1 LKWRLHRFSTG
12 YQVSG
17 IRIFSF
23 CCLLVAFSYLFVFF
37 SSCKQKTDYAKE
49 ISRLDSAA
57 AILSGAEKSLLSVDT
72 SSLRTSYNASAGN
85 LHVIMEK
92 LSRDTVK
99 KRTAVF
105 ISDAYEQSGNVLNL
119 LSNKKF
125 FERAISESRQRIS
138 DLKHD
143 LNENLIEK
151 NRSAEYIVHE
161 LNASGKINDMVSQ
174 VIERAK
180 LSSVKLDSMKAR
192 IIFIADS
199 LKSK

>member
-1 LKWRLHRFSTG
+1 MTAS
-12 YQVSG
+12 
-17 IRIFSF
+17 
-23 CCLLVAFSYLFVFF
+23 LLFLF
-37 SSCKQKTDYAKE
+37 SCKQKTDYTKE
-49 ISRLDSAA
+49 ILRLDSALTVLTGA
-57 AILSGAEKSLLSVDT
+57 DKILSSVDT
-72 SSLRTSYNASAGN
+72 SELRTSYNSTAKD
-85 LHVIMEK
+85 LHGIMEK
-92 LSRDTVK
+92 LSKDTVK
-99 KRTAVF
+99 KKTAQF
-105 ISDAYEQSGNVLNL
+105 LSDAYERSGNILNL

-125 FERAISESRQRIS
+125 LERAIVESKQRIS